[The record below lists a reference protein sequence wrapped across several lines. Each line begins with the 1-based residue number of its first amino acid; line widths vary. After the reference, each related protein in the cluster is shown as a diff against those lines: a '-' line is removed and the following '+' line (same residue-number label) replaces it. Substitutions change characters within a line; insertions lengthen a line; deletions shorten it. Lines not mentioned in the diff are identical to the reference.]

1 VAAWI
6 PDESAL
12 LVIDVQE
19 AVDDPSRGNRN
30 NPQAEENIAR
40 LLAAFREAGIRC
52 IHVRDD
58 SLDPDSLFHPSKPG
72 NRIKDIVAPLP
83 GEWLIVKHVH
93 SAFIGTDL
101 EERLRREGITRLVVT
116 GLVANYC
123 VETTARMAG
132 NLGFDT
138 YMVSDATAAW
148 DQTGPDGRHHAAGDI
163 HAVTMMS
170 LQDFATIVTTDDVL
184 SMIDRDAALT
194 TAPGARAG
202 G

>member
-1 VAAWI
+1 MDFWS
-6 PDESAL
+6 PEDTAL

-19 AVDDPSRGNRN
+19 AVDDPSRGPRN
-30 NPQAEENIAR
+30 NPQAEENIVR
-40 LLAAFREAGIRC
+40 LLSAFREAGLRC

-58 SLDPDSLFHPSKPG
+58 SLNPDSLFHPTKPG
-72 NRIKDIVAPLP
+72 NKIKDIVAPLP

-101 EERLRREGITRLVVT
+101 EERLREAGITRLVIT

-138 YMVSDATAAW
+138 YMVEDATAAW
-148 DQTGPDGRHHAAGDI
+148 DQVGPDGRYFTADEI
-163 HAVTMMS
+163 QAVTMMS
-170 LQDFATIVTTDDVL
+170 LQDFATITATEAV
-184 SMIDRDAALT
+184 IAAT
-194 TAPGARAG
+194 GQPATV
-202 G
+202 

>member
-1 VAAWI
+1 MTDWNPA
-6 PDESAL
+6 DTAL

-19 AVDDPSRGNRN
+19 AVDDPSRGPRN

-40 LLAAFREAGIRC
+40 LLAAFRAAGIRC

-58 SLDPDSLFHPSKPG
+58 SPDPDSLFHPNKPG
-72 NRIKDIVAPLP
+72 NRIKAIVAPEP
-83 GEWLIVKHVH
+83 GEWLIPKQVH

-101 EERLRREGITRLVVT
+101 EERLRREGISRLIVT

-138 YMVSDATAAW
+138 YVVSDATAAW
-148 DQTGPDGRHHAAGDI
+148 DQVGPDGRYHRAEDI

-170 LQDFATIVTTDDVL
+170 LQDFGTIVTTDEVL
-184 SMIDRDAALT
+184 ARLGQRVT
-194 TAPGARAG
+194 TAR
-202 G
+202 

>member
-1 VAAWI
+1 MEMWS
-6 PDESAL
+6 PDDTAL

-19 AVDDPSRGNRN
+19 AVDDLSRGPRN
-30 NPQAEENIAR
+30 NPRAEENIAR

-58 SLDPDSLFHPSKPG
+58 PHDANSLFHPSKPG
-72 NRIKDIVAPLP
+72 NKIKDIVAPLP

-101 EERLRREGITRLVVT
+101 EERLRETGISRLVIT

-132 NLGFDT
+132 NFGFDT
-138 YMVSDATAAW
+138 YMVEDATAAW
-148 DQTGPDGRHHAAGDI
+148 DQVGPDGRYFTADEIQAI
-163 HAVTMMS
+163 TMMS
-170 LQDFATIVTTDDVL
+170 LQDFATITTTDEV
-184 SMIDRDAALT
+184 IAAIGQP
-194 TAPGARAG
+194 AAV
-202 G
+202 

>member
-1 VAAWI
+1 MKPWS
-6 PDESAL
+6 PDDTAL

-19 AVDDPSRGNRN
+19 AVDDPSRGHRN
-30 NPQAEENIAR
+30 NAEAEENIAR

-58 SLDPDSLFHPSKPG
+58 SLDPESLFHPSKPG
-72 NRIKDIVAPLP
+72 NKIKDLVAPLP

-101 EERLRREGITRLVVT
+101 EERLRQAGITRLVIT
-116 GLVANYC
+116 GLVTNYC

-138 YMVSDATAAW
+138 YMVEDAAAAW
-148 DQTGPDGRHHAAGDI
+148 DQVGPDGRHFTAEDI
-163 HAVTMMS
+163 HAITMMS
-170 LQDFATIVTTDDVL
+170 LQDFGTITSTEEVIQAIA
-184 SMIDRDAALT
+184 SPIGAA
-194 TAPGARAG
+194 AS
-202 G
+202 